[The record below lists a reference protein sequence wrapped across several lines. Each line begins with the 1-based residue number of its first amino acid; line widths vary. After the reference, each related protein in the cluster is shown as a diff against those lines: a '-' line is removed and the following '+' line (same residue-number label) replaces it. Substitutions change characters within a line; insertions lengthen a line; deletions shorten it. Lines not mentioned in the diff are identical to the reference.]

1 MSAIFRLCDERGLTL
16 MRIRPVDVARY
27 IETRQHTHS
36 PPDVK
41 QQLAAV
47 RMLFDWLITGQIVPL
62 NPAAAVREPKVKT
75 GKTPVLDGNEWRTSA
90 ITNGARA
97 QYGMKKLNWCVPSA

>member
-1 MSAIFRLCDERGLTL
+1 
-16 MRIRPVDVARY
+16 V
-27 IETRQHTHS
+27 
-36 PPDVK
+36 
-41 QQLAAV
+41 
-47 RMLFDWLITGQIVPL
+47 LFDWLITGQIVPL